1 MLIKVIPHKFIINA
15 IPGIFCWLLDA
26 EWNNSSGIGSFLFVA
41 ALLFNLFTTSSYFS
55 LEFNHL
61 TDSGTIKYDPT
72 KSSVGMWT
80 DNCKAFQSRIKY
92 AIQASKNSP
101 IWKPIP

>member
-1 MLIKVIPHKFIINA
+1 MYIVPYKLIINA
-15 IPGIFCWLLDA
+15 TPGTFWSFLDG
-26 EWNNSSGIGSFLFVA
+26 ECNNSSGISGFLFIA

-55 LEFNHL
+55 LEFSHL
-61 TDSGTIKYDPT
+61 TDSGTMKYEPT

>member
-1 MLIKVIPHKFIINA
+1 MINA
-15 IPGIFCWLLDA
+15 TPGNFWWLLHA
-26 EWNNSSGIGSFLFVA
+26 EWNKSSGIGSFLFIA

-55 LEFNHL
+55 LEFSHL

-72 KSSVGMWT
+72 KSNVGMWI

-92 AIQASKNSP
+92 ATQASTNSP
-101 IWKPIP
+101 IWKPIPKI

>member
-1 MLIKVIPHKFIINA
+1 M
-15 IPGIFCWLLDA
+15 DA
-26 EWNNSSGIGSFLFVA
+26 EWNSSSGIGSFLFVA
-41 ALLFNLFTTSSYFS
+41 ALFFNLFTTSSYFS

-92 AIQASKNSP
+92 ATQASTNSP
-101 IWKPIP
+101 IWKPIPKI